1 MKLKL
6 QSLTTTGLQCAAVFT
21 IVFRLDLSTTA
32 KISLGL
38 TLLIFATFT
47 GSLASTFALI
57 FGSLSLL
64 AVAQIAIEQIFGV
77 TTLSLGVH
85 TSLIL
90 LLSLIGVAVFRD
102 HFLNH
107 RWQIRT
113 SAIEFISIA
122 VSVFLFRELSISGGE
137 RYLAMLR
144 PEDNIPWMGAS
155 QRLLSTNVITGFTHD
170 GGGHAF
176 GHVLALIAH
185 LQNLG
190 STEID
195 ISRSFATVGIAYQLT
210 GIISLLFMARISI
223 QFVDLKSKSG
233 VGVAIATQVL
243 IFRLLLPLITSEG
256 HLSLYLAI
264 CFGLVTLWNLGNA
277 RTPQSTNK
285 YWLLTVFNA
294 LLIGGAWWPLMPISM
309 TTIAGVVLVNTK
321 LKLHHTAKHKVAG
334 LGIALT
340 FGILVIIRTYKPFF
354 TEMDLRGFLNAGG
367 SFTES
372 PPLMTGLAITSVLI
386 MYIAA
391 RREMSSTSSSGKL
404 LQCIFLSTFLGYG
417 IFLSQATYFVGPTFS
432 ASNYSAG
439 KLLYGAVVVTI
450 PFFVLNVVGPLKK
463 KYGANVGVSA
473 LAIVGMCGAI
483 FFANNLVNGRINT
496 ITPAWSKTFIS
507 LVNQYPTALIV
518 CNSDQDLEAYN
529 CTKTAR
535 YVMQNVIDSGQFRY
549 RWENLQLFP
558 VPNATLTDAYE
569 KTILANPKTQVFV
582 ISLEPTLT
590 AQEIDRSWMEPL
602 PWNMFTVVNA
612 ADGGII
618 PEPLMG
624 D

>member
-1 MKLKL
+1 MKPKL
-6 QSLTTTGLQCAAVFT
+6 QALTTTGLQCAAVFT

-90 LLSLIGVAVFRD
+90 LLSFIGIAVFRD

-107 RWQIRT
+107 RWHIRT

-155 QRLLSTNVITGFTHD
+155 ERLLTTNVITGFTHD

-195 ISRSFATVGIAYQLT
+195 ISRSFATVGITYQLM
-210 GIISLLFMARISI
+210 GIISLLFMARISM
-223 QFVDLKSKSG
+223 QFVDSNSNSG

-243 IFRLLLPLITSEG
+243 VFRLLLPLINSEG

-277 RTPQSTNK
+277 HPPQSTNK
-285 YWLLTVFNA
+285 YWLLTVFSA
-294 LLIGGAWWPLMPISM
+294 LLIGGSWWPLMPISM
-309 TTIAGVVLVNTK
+309 TTIASVVLINTK
-321 LKLHHTAKHKVAG
+321 LKLSSTAKYKLAG
-334 LGIALT
+334 LGIALIV
-340 FGILVIIRTYKPFF
+340 GILLTIRTYKSFF
-354 TEMDLRGFLNAGG
+354 TEMDIRGFLNAGG

-372 PPLMTGLAITSVLI
+372 QPLMTVLAITSVLI
-386 MYIAA
+386 MYIAT
-391 RREMSSTSSSGKL
+391 RREQSRTSSSGQL
-404 LQCIFLSTFLGYG
+404 LQCIFLFTVLGYG
-417 IFLSQATYFVGPTFS
+417 VFLSQATYFVGPTFS

-439 KLLYGAVVVTI
+439 KLLYGAVVLTI
-450 PFFVLNVVGPLKK
+450 PFFVLNAVGPLKE
-463 KYGANVGVSA
+463 KYDANVSVSA
-473 LAIVGMCGAI
+473 LAIVGICGAI

-507 LVNQYPTALIV
+507 LANQYPTALIV
-518 CNSDQDLEAYN
+518 CNSDQDIEAFN

-535 YVMQNVIDSGQFRY
+535 YVMQNVIDPGGFRY
-549 RWENLQLFP
+549 QWENLQLFP
-558 VPNATLTDAYE
+558 APDATLADAYE
-569 KTILANPKTQVFV
+569 KTIQANPNIQVFV
-582 ISLEPTLT
+582 ISLESTLT
-590 AQEIDRSWMEPL
+590 VQEIDKSWMETL
-602 PWNMFTVVNA
+602 PWNTFTVVNA

-618 PEPLMG
+618 AEPLNG

>member
-1 MKLKL
+1 MKPKL
-6 QSLTTTGLQCAAVFT
+6 QALTTTGLQCAAVFT

-90 LLSLIGVAVFRD
+90 LLSFIGIAVFRD

-107 RWQIRT
+107 RWHIRT

-155 QRLLSTNVITGFTHD
+155 ERLLSSNVITGFTHD

-195 ISRSFATVGIAYQLT
+195 ISRSFATVGITYQLM
-210 GIISLLFMARISI
+210 GIISLLFMARISM
-223 QFVDLKSKSG
+223 QFVDSNSNSG

-243 IFRLLLPLITSEG
+243 VFRLLLPLINSEG
-256 HLSLYLAI
+256 HLSLYLAM
-264 CFGLVTLWNLGNA
+264 CFGLATLWNLGNA
-277 RTPQSTNK
+277 HPPQSTNK
-285 YWLLTVFNA
+285 YWLLTVFSA
-294 LLIGGAWWPLMPISM
+294 LLIGGSWWPLMPISM
-309 TTIAGVVLVNTK
+309 TTIASVVLINTK
-321 LKLHHTAKHKVAG
+321 LKLPSTAKYKLAG
-334 LGIALT
+334 LGIALIV
-340 FGILVIIRTYKPFF
+340 GILLTIRTYKSFF
-354 TEMDLRGFLNAGG
+354 TEMDIRGFLNAGG

-372 PPLMTGLAITSVLI
+372 QPLMTVLAITSVLI
-386 MYIAA
+386 MYIAT
-391 RREMSSTSSSGKL
+391 RREQSRTSSSGQL
-404 LQCIFLSTFLGYG
+404 LQCIFLFTVLGYG
-417 IFLSQATYFVGPTFS
+417 VFLSQATYFVGPTFS

-439 KLLYGAVVVTI
+439 KLLYGAVVLTI
-450 PFFVLNVVGPLKK
+450 PFFVLNAVGPLKE
-463 KYGANVGVSA
+463 KYDANVSVSA
-473 LAIVGMCGAI
+473 LAIVGICGAI

-507 LVNQYPTALIV
+507 LANQYPTALIV
-518 CNSDQDLEAYN
+518 CNSDQDIEAFN

-535 YVMQNVIDSGQFRY
+535 YVMQNVIDPGGFRY
-549 RWENLQLFP
+549 QWENLQLFP
-558 VPNATLTDAYE
+558 APDATLADAYE
-569 KTILANPKTQVFV
+569 KTIQANPNIQVFV
-582 ISLEPTLT
+582 ISLESTLT
-590 AQEIDRSWMEPL
+590 VQEIDKSWMETL
-602 PWNMFTVVNA
+602 PWNTFTVVNA

-618 PEPLMG
+618 AEPLNG

>member
-1 MKLKL
+1 MKLKS
-6 QSLTTTGLQCAAVFT
+6 QALTAISLQCAAVFT

-47 GSLASTFALI
+47 GSLASTFTLI

-64 AVAQIAIEQIFGV
+64 AITQIALEQVFGV
-77 TTLSLGVH
+77 ITLTLGVH
-85 TSLIL
+85 TALIC
-90 LLSLIGVAVFRD
+90 LLSIFGIMIFCD
-102 HFLNH
+102 HFLKQ

-144 PEDNIPWMGAS
+144 PEDNIPWIGAS
-155 QRLLSTNVITGFTHD
+155 ERILTTNAITGFTHD

-176 GHVLALIAH
+176 SHVLALIAQM
-185 LQNLG
+185 QNLG

-195 ISRSFATVGIAYQLT
+195 ISRSFTTVGIAYQLT
-210 GIISLLFMARISI
+210 GIISLLFMARISM
-223 QFVDLKSKSG
+223 QFVDSNSKSG
-233 VGVAIATQVL
+233 VGVAIAIQILV
-243 IFRLLLPLITSEG
+243 FRLLFPLINSEG

-277 RTPQSTNK
+277 RTPQSTSK
-285 YWLLTVFNA
+285 YWLLTVFSA
-294 LLIGGAWWPLMPISM
+294 LLIGGSWWPLMPISM
-309 TTIAGVVLVNTK
+309 TTIVSVLFVNTELRLNRTSK
-321 LKLHHTAKHKVAG
+321 YKMTGSSIAL
-334 LGIALT
+334 IALT
-340 FGILVIIRTYKPFF
+340 LLTIRTYKSFF
-354 TEMDLRGFLNAGG
+354 TEMDFSGFLNAGG

-372 PPLMTGLAITSVLI
+372 QPLMTGLAITSVLI
-386 MYIAA
+386 MYISA
-391 RREMSSTSSSGKL
+391 RREMPSTSSSGKL

-450 PFFVLNVVGPLKK
+450 PFFVLNVVGQLKER
-463 KYGANVGVSA
+463 YGANADLSA
-473 LAIVGMCGAI
+473 LAIVGICGAI
-483 FFANNLVNGRINT
+483 FFANNLANGRINT
-496 ITPAWSKTFIS
+496 ITPVWSKSFIS
-507 LVNQYPTALIV
+507 LANQYPTALIV
-518 CNSDQDLEAYN
+518 CNSDQDIEAFN

-535 YVMQNVIDSGQFRY
+535 YVMQNVVDPGGFRY

-558 VPNATLTDAYE
+558 APNASLTDAYE
-569 KTILANPKTQVFV
+569 RTIQANPETRVIV

-590 AQEIDRSWMEPL
+590 VQEIDRSWMEPL
-602 PWNMFTVVNA
+602 PWNRFIVVNA
-612 ADGGII
+612 TNGENI